1 MEKVSII
8 VPIFN
13 GEKYIDKCLKSLIN
27 QTYTNLEIIF
37 INTGSTDNS
46 LNLLKNYQ
54 KLDKRIIII
63 DKKENE
69 GVSVARNLGLKKS
82 TGDFIT
88 FADVDDWLEL
98 DAIYNMVS
106 LIKKY
111 DVDIVRTNYKRVE
124 PNITFIAKTYKNNEL
139 LVLNKEN
146 KDQLLKDAL
155 KQNYG
160 CYLWLLLIKS
170 KIIKEN
176 NINFD
181 DNIYVYQDLAFY
193 TNIFRYCN
201 SIYFSNIITYNYLNN
216 SNGSKNNKYF
226 DRNLNST
233 LDLQSVLKKRLGKH
247 YENYINNLCV
257 SLIIPSY
264 YYLYKEND
272 KLCQEKY
279 NDLLNDKRFY
289 NIISTIKIKDIDKK
303 MISKYL
309 GILCIKKHYSYK
321 TFKLIY
327 FTSYKIYLFLRN
339 LKNQNKRV
347 N

>member
-111 DVDIVRTNYKRVE
+111 DVDIVRTSYFYIKKDKKHIGKQ
-124 PNITFIAKTYKNNEL
+124 PILKGKIKIT
-139 LVLNKEN
+139 
-146 KDQLLKDAL
+146 KDIRNTLINQAL
-155 KQNYG
+155 KEEFG
-160 CYLWLLLIKS
+160 CYLWVLLIK
-170 KIIKEN
+170 KELLDKH
-176 NINFD
+176 NIYFD
-181 DNIYVYQDLAFY
+181 DKTYVHQDLDYYVNLFLNA
-193 TNIFRYCN
+193 N
-201 SIYFSNIITYNYLNN
+201 SIYFSDVKTYNYIING
-216 SNGSKNNKYF
+216 SGSKNINYCDRNIEAIKRLYTILNKKLNYNYIETTSNLCFSLIVSYLYPLYKKDKILASNKYKELLKDKDF
-226 DRNLNST
+226 MNIVKNTNYKSVKNNHLNKT
-233 LDLQSVLKKRLGKH
+233 AHKLITKKVSFKKFKN
-247 YENYINNLCV
+247 NYINKCFL
-257 SLIIPSY
+257 
-264 YYLYKEND
+264 
-272 KLCQEKY
+272 
-279 NDLLNDKRFY
+279 NDLL
-289 NIISTIKIKDIDKK
+289 
-303 MISKYL
+303 
-309 GILCIKKHYSYK
+309 KH
-321 TFKLIY
+321 
-327 FTSYKIYLFLRN
+327 
-339 LKNQNKRV
+339 Q
-347 N
+347 